1 MTEHSSC
8 DAQADMAVVLAR
20 VSSVLWGTSDFFG
33 GTASKKS
40 PSTTVLLWA
49 SLIALPVI
57 SVIAIVSGDLVFDSS
72 VVGWGV
78 VAGVS
83 CSIGIVLLYEGL
95 ATGPMGVVAPI
106 SSTSV
111 LVPVVA
117 GFLRGESPGATQT
130 LGIVIAITGVILAGG
145 PHIRD
150 FRSGGH
156 RPIFLALGAALGI
169 GISLLAVANGSET
182 SAYSTL
188 LVMRVVYPVV
198 LIGAVL
204 ATRVP
209 RRPASS
215 VLPMVAIAGV
225 GDVGAVTLYGVA
237 TQSGSLPVVAAL
249 ASMFPVMTLVLARQV
264 HGEHLD
270 REQWIGA
277 AMALIGV
284 VVVVTT

>member
-1 MTEHSSC
+1 MPIF
-8 DAQADMAVVLAR
+8 LALM
-20 VSSVLWGTSDFFG
+20 SSVLWGTSDFFG

-40 PSTTVLLWA
+40 PSTTVLLWS

-57 SVIAIVSGDLVFDSS
+57 SVIAVVSGDLVFDPS

-83 CSIGIVLLYEGL
+83 CSIGIVLLYQGL

-106 SSTSV
+106 ASTSV

-117 GFLRGESPGATQT
+117 GFLRGESPGLFQSI
-130 LGIVIAITGVILAGG
+130 GIAVAVVGVILAGG

-150 FRSGGH
+150 FRTGGH
-156 RPIFLALGAALGI
+156 RPILLALGAALGI
-169 GISLLAVANGSET
+169 GVSLLAVANGSEQ

-188 LVMRVVYPVV
+188 LMMRVVYPIV
-198 LIGAVL
+198 LVAAVL
-204 ATRVP
+204 ATRAP
-209 RRPASS
+209 RRPATS
-215 VLPMVAIAGV
+215 VIPMIAIAGV
-225 GDVGAVTLYGVA
+225 GDVVAVTLYGVA

-264 HGEHLD
+264 HHERLE

-277 AMALIGV
+277 ALALIGV
-284 VVVVTT
+284 VVVVAT

>member
-1 MTEHSSC
+1 MPI
-8 DAQADMAVVLAR
+8 VLALM
-20 VSSVLWGTSDFFG
+20 SSVLWGTADFCG

-40 PSTTVLLWA
+40 PSTMVLLWS

-57 SVIAIVSGDLVFDSS
+57 SVIAIISGDLAFDST
-72 VVGWGV
+72 VVIWGA

-83 CSIGIVLLYEGL
+83 CSIGIVLLYRGL

-106 SSTSV
+106 ASTSV

-117 GFLRGESPGATQT
+117 GFLRGESPGLVQS
-130 LGIVIAITGVILAGG
+130 LGIAVAVMGVILAGG

-150 FRSGGH
+150 FRTGGH
-156 RPIFLALGAALGI
+156 RPILLALGAALGI
-169 GISLLAVANGSET
+169 GISLLAVANGSEH

-188 LVMRVVYPVV
+188 LIMRVVYPVV

-204 ATRVP
+204 ATRAP
-209 RRPASS
+209 RRPATS
-215 VLPMVAIAGV
+215 VFPMIAVSGV
-225 GDVGAVTLYGVA
+225 GDVLAVTFYGVA
-237 TQSGSLPVVAAL
+237 TQTGSLPVVAAL

-264 HGEHLD
+264 HHERLE

-277 AMALIGV
+277 AFALIGV
-284 VVVVTT
+284 VVVVAT

>member
-1 MTEHSSC
+1 MPILLALISS
-8 DAQADMAVVLAR
+8 A
-20 VSSVLWGTSDFFG
+20 LWGTSDFFG

-83 CSIGIVLLYEGL
+83 CSIGIVLLYRGL

-106 SSTSV
+106 ASTSV

-117 GFLRGESPGATQT
+117 GFLRGESPGLAQT
-130 LGIVIAITGVILAGG
+130 IGIAIAVVGVILAGG

-150 FRSGGH
+150 FRTGGH
-156 RPIFLALGAALGI
+156 RPILLALGAALGI
-169 GISLLAVANGSET
+169 GISLLAVANGSEH

-188 LVMRVVYPVV
+188 LIMRVVYPVV
-198 LIGAVL
+198 LVGAVL
-204 ATRVP
+204 STRAP
-209 RRPASS
+209 RRPATS
-215 VLPMVAIAGV
+215 VLPMVAIAGI
-225 GDVGAVTLYGVA
+225 GDVIAVTLYGVA

-264 HGEHLD
+264 HHERLE
-270 REQWIGA
+270 REQWIGSA
-277 AMALIGV
+277 LALIGV
-284 VVVVTT
+284 VVVVAT

>member
-1 MTEHSSC
+1 
-8 DAQADMAVVLAR
+8 MAIFLAL

-57 SVIAIVSGDLVFDSS
+57 AVIAIVSGDLVFDSS

-83 CSIGIVLLYEGL
+83 CSIGIVLLYKGL

-111 LVPVVA
+111 LVPVAA

-130 LGIVIAITGVILAGG
+130 LGIAIAIAGVILAGG

-156 RPIFLALGAALGI
+156 RPILLALGAALGI

-188 LVMRVVYPVV
+188 LVMRVVYPVI

-204 ATRVP
+204 ATRAP
-209 RRPASS
+209 LRPAAWCCCS
-215 VLPMVAIAGV
+215 
-225 GDVGAVTLYGVA
+225 
-237 TQSGSLPVVAAL
+237 
-249 ASMFPVMTLVLARQV
+249 ASTNGRCAN
-264 HGEHLD
+264 G
-270 REQWIGA
+270 
-277 AMALIGV
+277 
-284 VVVVTT
+284 

>member
-1 MTEHSSC
+1 MPIF
-8 DAQADMAVVLAR
+8 LALM
-20 VSSVLWGTSDFFG
+20 SSVLWGTSDFFG

-40 PSTTVLLWA
+40 PSTTVLLWS

-57 SVIAIVSGDLVFDSS
+57 SVIAVVSGDLVFDSS

-83 CSIGIVLLYEGL
+83 CSIGIVLLYRGL

-106 SSTSV
+106 ASTSV

-117 GFLRGESPGATQT
+117 GFLRGESPGLLQSV
-130 LGIVIAITGVILAGG
+130 GIAVAVVGVILAGG

-150 FRSGGH
+150 FRTGGH
-156 RPIFLALGAALGI
+156 RPILLALGAALGI
-169 GISLLAVANGSET
+169 GVSLLAVANGSEQ

-188 LVMRVVYPVV
+188 LIMRVVYPVV
-198 LIGAVL
+198 LVAAVV
-204 ATRVP
+204 ATRAP
-209 RRPASS
+209 RRPATS
-215 VLPMVAIAGV
+215 VFPMVAIAGV
-225 GDVGAVTLYGVA
+225 GDVVAVTLYGVA

-264 HGEHLD
+264 HHERLD

-277 AMALIGV
+277 ALALIGV
-284 VVVVTT
+284 VIVVAT

>member
-1 MTEHSSC
+1 MPI
-8 DAQADMAVVLAR
+8 VLALM
-20 VSSVLWGTSDFFG
+20 SSVLWGTADFCG

-40 PSTTVLLWA
+40 PSTMVLLWS

-57 SVIAIVSGDLVFDSS
+57 SVIAIVSGDLAFDST
-72 VVGWGV
+72 VVIWGA

-83 CSIGIVLLYEGL
+83 CSIGIVLLYRGL

-106 SSTSV
+106 ASTSV

-117 GFLRGESPGATQT
+117 GFLRGESPGLVQS
-130 LGIVIAITGVILAGG
+130 LGIAVAVMGVILAGG

-150 FRSGGH
+150 FRTGGH
-156 RPIFLALGAALGI
+156 RPILLALGAALGI
-169 GISLLAVANGSET
+169 GISLLAVANGSEH

-188 LVMRVVYPVV
+188 LIMRVVYPVV

-204 ATRVP
+204 ATRAP
-209 RRPASS
+209 RRPATS
-215 VLPMVAIAGV
+215 VFPMIAVSGV
-225 GDVGAVTLYGVA
+225 GDVLAVTFYGVA
-237 TQSGSLPVVAAL
+237 TQTGSLPVVAAL

-264 HGEHLD
+264 HHERLE

-277 AMALIGV
+277 AFALIGV
-284 VVVVTT
+284 VVVVAT

>member
-1 MTEHSSC
+1 MPILLALISS
-8 DAQADMAVVLAR
+8 A
-20 VSSVLWGTSDFFG
+20 LWGTSDFFG

-83 CSIGIVLLYEGL
+83 CSIGIVLLYRGL

-106 SSTSV
+106 ASTSV

-117 GFLRGESPGATQT
+117 GFLRGESPGLAQT
-130 LGIVIAITGVILAGG
+130 IGIAIAVVGVILAGG

-150 FRSGGH
+150 FRTGGH
-156 RPIFLALGAALGI
+156 RPILLALGAALGI
-169 GISLLAVANGSET
+169 GISLLAVANGSEH

-188 LVMRVVYPVV
+188 LIMRVVYPVV
-198 LIGAVL
+198 LVGAVL
-204 ATRVP
+204 SIRAP
-209 RRPASS
+209 RRPATS
-215 VLPMVAIAGV
+215 VLPMVAIAGI
-225 GDVGAVTLYGVA
+225 GDVIAVTLYGVA

-264 HGEHLD
+264 HHERLE

-277 AMALIGV
+277 ALALIGV
-284 VVVVTT
+284 VVVVAT

>member
-1 MTEHSSC
+1 MPI
-8 DAQADMAVVLAR
+8 VLALM
-20 VSSVLWGTSDFFG
+20 SSVLWGTADFCG

-40 PSTTVLLWA
+40 PSTMVLLWS

-57 SVIAIVSGDLVFDSS
+57 SVIAIVSGDLAFDST
-72 VVGWGV
+72 VVIWGA

-83 CSIGIVLLYEGL
+83 CSIGIVLLYRGL

-106 SSTSV
+106 ASTSV

-117 GFLRGESPGATQT
+117 GFLRGESPGPLQSF
-130 LGIVIAITGVILAGG
+130 GIACAVIGVILAGG

-150 FRSGGH
+150 FRTGGH
-156 RPIFLALGAALGI
+156 RPILLALGAALGI
-169 GISLLAVANGSET
+169 GISLLAVANGSEH

-188 LVMRVVYPVV
+188 LIMRVVYPVV

-204 ATRVP
+204 ATRAP
-209 RRPASS
+209 RRPATS
-215 VLPMVAIAGV
+215 VFPMIAVSGV
-225 GDVGAVTLYGVA
+225 GDVLAVTFYGVA
-237 TQSGSLPVVAAL
+237 TQTGSLPVVAAL

-264 HGEHLD
+264 HHERLE

-277 AMALIGV
+277 AFALIGV
-284 VVVVTT
+284 VVVVAT